1 MFLAAL
7 LSLASP
13 TAPASTP
20 STPHIPSTIELLG
33 SASIPASATDLSG
46 LTELL
51 AGEFPH
57 NRLGSFGSGIDSLN
71 RDNLY
76 IACNDRGPL
85 DGATRFRPRIQTL
98 RILINPASAQPVEVH
113 HIATTLLSDESS
125 QPFTGFY
132 GRFDEADQTKGLR
145 LDPEGIRAE
154 PDGSFWLADEY
165 GPWIDQY
172 SAAGTRTRRIPIPD
186 KFIIETPSQDPTRE
200 LPPTST
206 KGRQANR
213 GFEGLARS
221 PDGSK
226 LWAILQSPLIQ
237 DNALDERAKR
247 AGLNIRIL
255 EITIKGPKAGTTRE
269 LVYQLEKASNGVS
282 EILALSDNQLLVI
295 ERDGEFAREAVWRRL
310 YTINI
315 STASDVSAIDSLPR
329 EDLPPE
335 ITPVTKAKFLDFCDE
350 RFNLVGKHMPEKIEG
365 LALGPTLADGR
376 RTLIVTV
383 DNDLREDVDN
393 IFWVFAWKP

>member
-7 LSLASP
+7 LTVA
-13 TAPASTP
+13 
-20 STPHIPSTIELLG
+20 TPHVLNTPAATRHAPTIELLG
-33 SASIPASATDLSG
+33 TASIPATATDHSN

-85 DGATRFRPRIQTL
+85 DGATRFRPRIQTF
-98 RILINPASAQPVEVH
+98 RILINPASTQPVEVQH
-113 HIATTLLSDESS
+113 VATALLTDETG
-125 QPFTGFY
+125 QPFTGYY
-132 GRFDEADQTKGLR
+132 GRLDETDQTKGLR

-172 SAAGTRTRRIPIPD
+172 SAVGTRIRRLAIPS
-186 KFIIETPSQDPTRE
+186 KFMIETPSQDPARE

-221 PDGSK
+221 PDGST

-255 EITIKGPKAGTTRE
+255 EVTIKGPSAGKTRE

-282 EILALSDNQLLVI
+282 EILALSNHELLVL
-295 ERDGEFAREAVWRRL
+295 ERDGEFGREAVWRRL
-310 YTINI
+310 YTVDI
-315 STASDVSAIDSLPR
+315 SKASDVSAIESLPR
-329 EDLPPE
+329 EDLPNE
-335 ITPVTKAKFLDFCDE
+335 IAPVAKTKFLDFCDE
-350 RFNLVGKHMPEKIEG
+350 RFGLVGKNMPEKIEG
-365 LALGPTLADGR
+365 LALGPVLPDDR
-376 RTLIVTV
+376 RTLIVTI

-393 IFWVFAWKP
+393 IVWVFAWRP

>member
-1 MFLAAL
+1 MLLAATLSLAAL
-7 LSLASP
+7 NAPTPTSP
-13 TAPASTP
+13 TPTV
-20 STPHIPSTIELLG
+20 ELLG
-33 SASIPASATDLSG
+33 SASIPASATDLSN

-98 RILINPASAQPVEVH
+98 RIFINPASAQPVEVQH
-113 HIATTLLSDESS
+113 VATTLLTDETN

-172 SAAGTRTRRIPIPD
+172 SATGSRIRRITIPP
-186 KFIIETPSQDPTRE
+186 KFLIEAPSQDPTRE
-200 LPPTST
+200 LPPVCT

-255 EITIKGPKAGTTRE
+255 EVIIKGPQTGTTRE
-269 LVYQLEKASNGVS
+269 LVYQLEKGSNGVS
-282 EILALSDNQLLVI
+282 EILALSDHDLLVL
-295 ERDGEFAREAVWRRL
+295 ERDGEVGREAVWRRL
-310 YTINI
+310 YTIDI
-315 STASDVSAIDSLPR
+315 SKATDVTAVDSLPR
-329 EDLPPE
+329 EDLPAE
-335 ITPVTKAKFLDFCDE
+335 ITPVAKTQFLDLCDE
-350 RFNLVGKHMPEKIEG
+350 RFGLVGKNMPEKIEG
-365 LALGPTLADGR
+365 LALGPVLPDGR

-393 IFWVFAWKP
+393 IVWVFAWKP

>member
-7 LSLASP
+7 FTLAALDAPVNSP
-13 TAPASTP
+13 TKPRTP
-20 STPHIPSTIELLG
+20 PTVELLG
-33 SASIPASATDLSG
+33 TASIPASATDLSG

-98 RILINPASAQPVEVH
+98 RILINPASAQPVEVQH
-113 HIATTLLSDESS
+113 VATTLLSDEAD

-132 GRFDEADQTKGLR
+132 GRFDETNQAKGLR

-172 SAAGTRTRRIPIPD
+172 SAAGVRTRRLAVPS

-200 LPPTST
+200 LPPVCT

-221 PDGSK
+221 PDGTK

-255 EITIKGPKAGTTRE
+255 ELTIKGPSAGTTRE
-269 LVYQLEKASNGVS
+269 LVYQLEKGSNGVS
-282 EILALSDNQLLVI
+282 EILALSDHQLLVL
-295 ERDGEFAREAVWRRL
+295 ERDGEFSREAVWRRL
-310 YTINI
+310 YTIDI
-315 STASDVSAIDSLPR
+315 TKATDVSAVESLPR
-329 EDLPPE
+329 EDLPDA
-335 ITPVTKAKFLDFCDE
+335 ITPVAKTKFLDFCDE
-350 RFNLVGKHMPEKIEG
+350 RFALVGKNMPEKIEG

-376 RTLIVTV
+376 RTLIVTI